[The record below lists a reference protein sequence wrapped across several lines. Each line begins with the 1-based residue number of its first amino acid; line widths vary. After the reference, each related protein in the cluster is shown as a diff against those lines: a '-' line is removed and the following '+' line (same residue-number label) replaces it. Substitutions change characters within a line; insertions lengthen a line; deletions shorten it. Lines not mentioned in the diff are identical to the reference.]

1 MFRNSQICQHCIFI
15 NWFNIFFFI
24 QILSMTFTG
33 LENQGIINIITI
45 TRSYWT
51 LQLCTKFKVFWY
63 TWLYNDVNDNNEILL
78 PSAITELFGVKSFL
92 QDFSCWIRLVSGRQ
106 CRSLERK
113 IIFQFSVSPE
123 NPPWAQAEQ
132 KYTIQWFDFISTLH
146 NRTKLITP
154 VPDESYS
161 KIKTCFLTIKKR
173 FLW

>member
-33 LENQGIINIITI
+33 LENQGIINIITV

-51 LQLCTKFKVFWY
+51 QQLCTNFKVFWY
-63 TWLYNDVNDNNEILL
+63 TWLYNDVNDNNEIML

-92 QDFSCWIRLVSGRQ
+92 QDFSCGIRLISGRQ

-113 IIFQFSVSPE
+113 IIFQFFLLVMKILPE
-123 NPPWAQAEQ
+123 
-132 KYTIQWFDFISTLH
+132 L
-146 NRTKLITP
+146 KL
-154 VPDESYS
+154 S
-161 KIKTCFLTIKKR
+161 KGTQFNGLILFQHCIIELS
-173 FLW
+173 

>member
-78 PSAITELFGVKSFL
+78 PSAISELFDVKSFL
-92 QDFSCWIRLVSGRQ
+92 QGF
-106 CRSLERK
+106 
-113 IIFQFSVSPE
+113 
-123 NPPWAQAEQ
+123 
-132 KYTIQWFDFISTLH
+132 
-146 NRTKLITP
+146 
-154 VPDESYS
+154 
-161 KIKTCFLTIKKR
+161 
-173 FLW
+173 FLWNSIG